1 MCVLFCQNAFTYFPY
16 FLSGAVSITLLENLH
31 SALWAS
37 NISIPAA
44 CPLWVKNMTP
54 DALAVVIGILFSSLG
69 TLANTDVSD
78 VLAWTVI
85 PVLMMVFIMMV
96 VLQSGDERNNLS
108 RKFLE
113 SPPIRL
119 LGYVS
124 YACYLFQR
132 SLLEWWAPYLESVH
146 NGGPRN
152 VGNHASS
159 ENVVATISSNY
170 VAGLPLLLSFFLVLC
185 VIFISWVTHRFYQ
198 DKFVVSAYKKVLDY
212 FSK

>member
-1 MCVLFCQNAFTYFPY
+1 MFQNAFTYFPY
-16 FLSGAVSITLLENLH
+16 FLSGAVSITVLENLH

-37 NISIPAA
+37 NISIPTAV
-44 CPLWVKNMTP
+44 PLWVKNIVP

-85 PVLMMVFIMMV
+85 PLLMMVFIMMV

-113 SPPIRL
+113 SPLIRV

-124 YACYLFQR
+124 YACYLLQL
-132 SLLEWWAPYLESVH
+132 SLLGWWAPYLESVH
-146 NGGPRN
+146 NGGPRTLFYY
-152 VGNHASS
+152 STTPS
-159 ENVVATISSNY
+159 LSY
-170 VAGLPLLLSFFLVLC
+170 VAQLPLLLRFFLVLC
-185 VIFISWVTHRFYQ
+185 VIGISWVTHRFYQ
-198 DKFVVSAYKKVLDY
+198 DQFVVYAYKKVLDY
-212 FSK
+212 FSN